1 VSGRSIVYVL
11 RKLSVLEKEGI
22 AQCFSERIELGFE
35 RKKAYISRFP
45 KERNFT
51 CVPNTSIPVNG
62 TRTEC
67 L

>member
-1 VSGRSIVYVL
+1 V
-11 RKLSVLEKEGI
+11 GI
-22 AQCFSERIELGFE
+22 AQCFSERIELAFE

-62 TRTEC
+62 TRTVC